1 MILDTQARFAV
12 LQAVTASAISQDV
25 IDLGAVT
32 TGGAGTPANAIQ
44 DIGIGEVLNL
54 VVNIGT
60 AFSGGAATSMTITL
74 ESALDAGLTSSP
86 IVHQSVN
93 FTTAQLTANTQRLV
107 SFVPSAP
114 FQRYVGLRFAPQGGS
129 YAAGTISAYI
139 ALDVQANRQY
149 ASNFVAA

>member
-1 MILDTQARFAV
+1 MYIDTQARFAV

-32 TGGAGTPANAIQ
+32 TGGAGTPFNAVQ
-44 DIGIGEVLNL
+44 DIGIGEVINL

-74 ESALDAGLTSSP
+74 ESATDVGLTTGVT
-86 IVHQSVN
+86 VHQSVN

-107 SFVPSAP
+107 SFIPSAP
-114 FQRYVGLRFAPQGGS
+114 FARFIGLRFAPQGGS
-129 YAAGTISAYI
+129 YAAGTISAYVV
-139 ALDVQANRQY
+139 LDVQANRQY
-149 ASNFVAA
+149 SSNFVAA